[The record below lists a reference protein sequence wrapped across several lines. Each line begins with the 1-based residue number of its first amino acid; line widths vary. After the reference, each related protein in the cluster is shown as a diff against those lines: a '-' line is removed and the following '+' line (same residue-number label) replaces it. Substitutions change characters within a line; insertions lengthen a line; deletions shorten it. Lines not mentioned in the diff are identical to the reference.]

1 MNDLKTPVLRLGQF
15 GASLAKRL
23 KKLRIETLED
33 LIFYFPF
40 RHDDFSN
47 LMPISKVASDSTATI
62 KGKIDL
68 ISNRRSWA
76 KRKILT
82 EALVSDD
89 SGSIKVIWFNQPF
102 LTRVLKPGDRVFL
115 SGRIEYDRHLLQFV
129 NPVYEVMK
137 GEEAAGIHTARIVP
151 IYPLTSAITQKQI
164 RALVKISLN
173 SVKLIKDW
181 LPKEIK
187 DKWRL
192 MDLSTALLQIHFPNS
207 KEMLELARHRLKFDE
222 LFLFQLQ
229 TRKLRQEL
237 DASPAVKIPFKQ
249 KEIKKFVDSLPFVLT
264 KAQKVAAWEVIKDL
278 DRGRPMN
285 RLVEGDVGSGK
296 TLVATIAALHTVL
309 DGHKAVFMAPTEIL
323 ARQHFGTISRVLK
336 GWPISV
342 GLLTRNESKIIDDLG
357 VRNFTKTEMIEKISK
372 GDIQIMVGTHALIQ
386 EKVKFRD
393 LALLIVDEQHRFGV
407 EQRAKLLTRT
417 RRGPNADLTLT
428 NTQTIKEQINIC
440 GETDNFKLLY
450 EEITYKMRGA
460 AFTVKKNIGLG
471 HKEVIYQRALAEEFY
486 KIGLNF
492 EKEKIIDIIY
502 NDKKI
507 GIYRPDFVVE
517 NKVIVEI
524 KALPFVGGIE
534 EKQLWSYLKGSK
546 YGLALLINF
555 GGSDILIK
563 RVVYEAARSKNK
575 SELLQ
580 SAPSLISA
588 VSVQSALCPH
598 LLSMTATP
606 IPRTLAL
613 AFYGDLDLSIIDEMP
628 AGRKKIITKIIET
641 PQKMETYKFVREE
654 IKAGRQ
660 AFVVCPLIDPS
671 DKIEVQSVQE
681 EYQKLSQKIFPEFKI
696 GFLHGKLKP
705 DDKEKIMKDF
715 LDNKINILV
724 STSVIEVGI
733 DVPNATVMMIEGAE
747 RFGLAQLHQFRG
759 RVGRGDC
766 QSYCFLFTENSNI
779 KTRARLEALV
789 LSNNGFELAEK
800 DLELRGPGE
809 VYGLKQ
815 SGVPSL
821 KIATL
826 SDRAIIK
833 EAKNAVDDII
843 KLSGDLKEYP
853 DLQARLENL
862 DSIHLE

>member
-1 MNDLKTPVLRLGQF
+1 MNDLKTSVSRLGQF
-15 GASLAKRL
+15 GAVLSKRL
-23 KKLRIETLED
+23 KKLGIETVED

-40 RHDDFSN
+40 RHEDFSN
-47 LMPISKVASDSTATI
+47 LIPISGVASDSTATI
-62 KGKIDL
+62 RGKIDL
-68 ISNRRSWA
+68 IANRRSWK

-89 SGSIKVIWFNQPF
+89 TGSIKAIWFNQPF
-102 LTRVLKPGDRVFL
+102 LTRVLKAGDKVFL
-115 SGRIEYDRHLLQFV
+115 SGRIEYDYHSLQFV
-129 NPVYEVMK
+129 NPIYEIARGDETV
-137 GEEAAGIHTARIVP
+137 GVHTARIVP

-187 DKWRL
+187 NKWHL
-192 MDLSTALLQIHFPNS
+192 MDLNTAILQIHFPDDKKKLDS
-207 KEMLELARHRLKFDE
+207 ARHRLKFDE

-229 TRKLRQEL
+229 ARRLRQEL
-237 DASPAVKIPFKQ
+237 DASSAVKIPFKQ
-249 KEIKKFVDSLPFVLT
+249 EKIKKFVDSLPFKLT
-264 KAQKVAAWEVIKDL
+264 NAQRVAAWEIIKDL
-278 DRGRPMN
+278 ERGRPMN

-296 TLVATIAALHTVL
+296 TVVATIAALHTVL
-309 DGHKAVFMAPTEIL
+309 DGHSVVFLAPTEIL
-323 ARQHFGTISRVLK
+323 ARQHFGTISRILK

-342 GLLTRNESKIIDDLG
+342 GLLTRSESKIMDGLG
-357 VRNFTKTEMIEKISK
+357 SRNFTKAEMLKKISE
-372 GDIQIMVGTHALIQ
+372 GDIQIMVGTHALLQ
-386 EKVKFRD
+386 EKVKFCD

-407 EQRAKLLTRT
+407 EQR
-417 RRGPNADLTLT
+417 
-428 NTQTIKEQINIC
+428 
-440 GETDNFKLLY
+440 
-450 EEITYKMRGA
+450 
-460 AFTVKKNIGLG
+460 KNL
-471 HKEVIYQRALAEEFY
+471 
-486 KIGLNF
+486 
-492 EKEKIIDIIY
+492 KEK
-502 NDKKI
+502 NKNN
-507 GIYRPDFVVE
+507 GFV
-517 NKVIVEI
+517 
-524 KALPFVGGIE
+524 L
-534 EKQLWSYLKGSK
+534 
-546 YGLALLINF
+546 
-555 GGSDILIK
+555 
-563 RVVYEAARSKNK
+563 
-575 SELLQ
+575 
-580 SAPSLISA
+580 
-588 VSVQSALCPH
+588 H

-628 AGRKKIITKIIET
+628 EGRKKIITKIIK
-641 PQKMETYKFVREE
+641 PSDKSATYQFVRQEVGS
-654 IKAGRQ
+654 GRQ
-660 AFVVCPLIDPS
+660 AFVICPLIDPS

-681 EYQKLSQKIFPEFKI
+681 EYQKLSQEIFPEFKI

-733 DVPNATVMMIEGAE
+733 DVPNAAIMMIEGAE

-759 RVGRGDC
+759 RVGRSEY
-766 QSYCFLFTENSNI
+766 QSYCFLFTENNNE
-779 KTRARLEALV
+779 KTKARLEALV
-789 LSNNGFELAEK
+789 NSNNGFELAEK

-815 SGVPSL
+815 SGLPSL

-843 KLSGDLKEYP
+843 KLSRQLKEYP
-853 DLQARLENL
+853 DLQAKLETV